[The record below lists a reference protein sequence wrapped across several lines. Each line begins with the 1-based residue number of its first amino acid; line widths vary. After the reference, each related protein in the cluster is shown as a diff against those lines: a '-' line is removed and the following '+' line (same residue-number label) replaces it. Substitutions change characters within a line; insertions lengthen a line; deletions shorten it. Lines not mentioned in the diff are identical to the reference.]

1 MAKKKTNFDR
11 FKDEYLSTGTV
22 SGDSFSDF
30 VDTYKDSI
38 TPSSGGYVDKSYPA
52 SQSDRTRAKLLV
64 NDVEDPT
71 KDSRN
76 IIEKTLNLP
85 EDQNFIFDIFELL
98 GRPQQ
103 ALFGAVDSLQKGEN
117 VLEGAWKGLSG
128 EKETSGGQLLRNMG
142 IGNGDDV
149 ELFDPSTWGTD
160 DVVGFLL
167 DIFADPADLLI
178 FPAAGKV
185 ASKVDDVADAVKGVS
200 KATDAIQ
207 TASKVGDAVQTVNKT
222 RQSLNDIVFNTAK
235 NLGKK
240 TVNLADN
247 AVGNALKAVDAS
259 HGYKYVDDILTEL
272 PKTADNIARVNAK
285 QPLYQMYSGV
295 KNELSNALNQ
305 GAKRVNQLIRGRLNA
320 SDRLASEGTETSTA
334 IAEKALRELES
345 NIPAYQEDL
354 RKVLKQFPEHYQ
366 SDRVASLLSDDSK
379 VAKEAWLQLIGEGVE
394 AQKRGSINQNMIK
407 NLADPTNT
415 DTKISDAIGLG
426 YRSTNRVVP
435 NTQENRDFLNFLADE
450 LEKNQLSNAK
460 NTVRYD
466 KLKKV
471 LDARG
476 VEKNADVQARKLYR
490 EMRNL
495 PKNAKVDTAEAWQ
508 YIEQWMADSI
518 RINGNYKDFSS
529 LLPALREGAK
539 TGTEHILNISE
550 NTLKEVDDFFDYLK
564 GLGGEGITNF
574 NKNKLR
580 KLVESGTSYGS
591 GNHTADFATYLLN
604 RLDPAIAQ
612 IYNTPSDIANNVDR
626 LFGKMQWIPEAGE
639 DDHFVKNIMGDYT
652 GFDAKGGRLD
662 TYGAYYHTQVN
673 PEAVSILKN
682 VPEES
687 VRSLFNNR
695 VLNTMDNASV
705 NEYLRNLT
713 KEEWKIFAPSLSNEQ
728 IDNLMKVVNEK
739 GFYNTNIRENIMDM
753 ARNLP
758 KQMSSVGVKSDI
770 VNGLGLENVNN
781 QLLQQSEINKID
793 EQIRKLNVN
802 NVADQPEIAKLTQQ
816 KNQLIRQLNNTQ
828 REAIFKPASGAPFG
842 NTGFKVVNY
851 SDIENALS
859 YISKNS
865 KTTYKDILGGL
876 KKMAKTGDGK
886 IAVNP
891 MVYNLLNLNRD
902 PKGSSSAI
910 LGLLEKVNNLFKR
923 NKLLSPAYNIRN
935 MTGNATNL
943 YLAGIPAN
951 RIPGLLEDSF
961 KDYDKAIKAINQM
974 KEGVTYTSL
983 PSELR
988 KAYDSFNELRT
999 YGFGDVLEQAQ
1010 ELAEAT
1016 ATTASKVQGMDTI
1029 GRTSETLRNQRGIL
1043 GSIVKKTAEGY
1054 DWLNAKN
1061 LELNVLGDNISRLA
1075 MFKYA
1080 KDNPKY
1086 LSRMG
1091 FENAGQAV
1099 ANALFDPS
1107 DLSDFEQNVLR
1118 KIIPFYTFTKKNLAF
1133 QMRNLFDNPTQ
1144 YKRFIKVVDAMWG
1157 DTPDND
1163 RASYYRDGLA
1173 IPTTENEDGS
1183 RNVLNLNVPFG
1194 DLIETIQDPLSSI
1207 VSSTAPLIR
1216 APFELANNVNTFT
1229 GREISEFEGQES
1241 DVLNNLPFMQ
1251 DNGIIDMLPP
1261 QIDNRYFDYLLGNF
1275 TGLDQPIS
1283 VATDLSN
1290 VLSSGY
1296 NAMTGRGGSDAF
1308 FDALG
1313 DFTGVVGQNNPAS
1326 AQLSRE
1332 YAQMEQ
1338 LEDYLKFLDQEGL
1351 SLQNVTD
1358 WEDTNQGKIGA
1369 QLQAQLDYLMGR
1381 KNPGQQEVR
1390 VGDAKFYIPTTQR

>member
-11 FKDEYLSTGTV
+11 FKDEYLSSGTV

-52 SQSDRTRAKLLV
+52 TQADRTRAKLLV

-71 KDSRN
+71 TDSRN
-76 IIEKTLNLP
+76 IIEKALNLP

-128 EKETSGGQLLRNMG
+128 EKDTSGGQLLRNMG

-167 DIFADPADLLI
+167 DIFADPADLLV

-185 ASKVDDVADAVKGVS
+185 ASKINDVADAIKGVS
-200 KATDAIQ
+200 KATDAVQ
-207 TASKVGDAVQTVNKT
+207 TASKVSDVAQTANT
-222 RQSLNDIVFNTAK
+222 ARRSLNDIAFDTAK

-240 TVNLADN
+240 AVNLTDN
-247 AVGNALKAVDAS
+247 AVSGALKAVDAS
-259 HGYKYVDDILTEL
+259 HGYKYVGDVLTEL
-272 PKTADNIARVNAK
+272 PKTADNVARVNAK
-285 QPLYQMYSGV
+285 QPLYQIYSGV

-305 GAKRVNQLIRGRLNA
+305 GSRRINRLIRGRLNVA
-320 SDRLASEGTETSTA
+320 DRMASEGAETSTA
-334 IAEKALRELES
+334 IAENALREFEG
-345 NIPAYQEDL
+345 NIPEYQKIL
-354 RKVLKQFPEHYQ
+354 REAIEQNPTQNFG
-366 SDRVASLLSDDSK
+366 DRVADLLSDNK
-379 VAKEAWLQLIGEGVE
+379 EVAKKAWLNIAGEGAE
-394 AQKRGSINQNMIK
+394 AQKRAYIRNNLVR
-407 NLADPTNT
+407 NLADPENT
-415 DTKISDAIGLG
+415 TAKISDAMGLG
-426 YRSTNRVVP
+426 YHSTNRIIP
-435 NTQENRDFLNFLADE
+435 NTQENRDFLNLLADE
-450 LEKNQLSNAK
+450 LGM
-460 NTVRYD
+460 D
-466 KLKKV
+466 KLVNEYNVEQYNKLKRV
-471 LDARG
+471 LDMRG
-476 VEKNADVQARKLYR
+476 VSKSADTEARKLYR
-490 EMRNL
+490 ELKQL
-495 PKNAKVDTAEAWQ
+495 PKNAKVDTEQAWTTIQ
-508 YIEQWMADSI
+508 NMLANNITTQ
-518 RINGNYKDFSS
+518 GNYKDFSGLIS
-529 LLPALREGAK
+529 ALREGASS
-539 TGTEHILNISE
+539 GTQHILNISE
-550 NTLKEVDDFFDYLK
+550 DTLKEADDAFDYLK
-564 GLGGEGITNF
+564 SLGRDSIS
-574 NKNKLR
+574 KYDYS
-580 KLVESGTSYGS
+580 KLVNSGDSYLTSPDSAIFNMIQEHPSVTKLVGTPRDISENSDAIFRKMMWS
-591 GNHTADFATYLLN
+591 G
-604 RLDPAIAQ
+604 
-612 IYNTPSDIANNVDR
+612 
-626 LFGKMQWIPEAGE
+626 G
-639 DDHFVKNIMGDYT
+639 DDDKIVKNIIGDFKGYDEQGT
-652 GFDAKGGRLD
+652 LVDA
-662 TYGAYYHTQVN
+662 YGSYQPTKVN
-673 PEAVSILKN
+673 PNAVSILKN
-682 VPEES
+682 VPEDD
-687 VRSLFNNR
+687 VRSMFTNR
-695 VLNTMDNASV
+695 VFNTMDNASV

-713 KEEWKIFAPSLSNEQ
+713 KEEWRRFAPKLTSEQ
-728 IDNLMKVVNEK
+728 IDNLINVVQKE
-739 GFYNTNIRENIMDM
+739 GFYNTNIRDNVIDM
-753 ARNLP
+753 AQNLP
-758 KQMSSVGVKSDI
+758 KQLSSIGVKSDI
-770 VNGLGLENVNN
+770 TVGLGLENVNK
-781 QLLQQSEINKID
+781 QLLQQSEINRIT
-793 EQIRKLNVN
+793 EKLNKLN
-802 NVADQPEIAKLTQQ
+802 PNAPEDAKEILELTNQQ
-816 KNQLIRQLNNTQ
+816 NRMIRQLNNIQ
-828 REAIFKPASGAPFG
+828 KEAVFKPASSMPYG
-842 NTGFKVVNY
+842 NTGFKIVNY
-851 SDIENALS
+851 SDIENALD
-859 YISKNS
+859 YVSKTS
-865 KTTYKDILGGL
+865 KTTYKDLLINL
-876 KKMAKTGDGK
+876 KKMAKMGDGK

-891 MVYNLLNLNRD
+891 MVYNLLRLNRD

-910 LGLLEKVNNLFKR
+910 LGLMDKVSNLFKR

-935 MTGNATNL
+935 ITGNATNL

-951 RIPGLLEDSF
+951 KIPGLMTDSF
-961 KDYDKAIKAINQM
+961 KDYDNAINAIKQM
-974 KEGVTYTSL
+974 KNGVLYKDL
-983 PSELR
+983 PVDLKKS
-988 KAYDSFNELRT
+988 YDMFNELRS
-999 YGFGDVLEQAQ
+999 YGFGDVLDQAQ

-1016 ATTASKVQGMDTI
+1016 ATTASKLQGME
-1029 GRTSETLRNQRGIL
+1029 GLSKTSETVKDLPGVL
-1043 GSIVKKTAEGY
+1043 GSVAKNTAKGY

-1086 LSRMG
+1086 LTRMG
-1091 FENAGQAV
+1091 MENAGEAV

-1107 DLSDFEQNVLR
+1107 DLSDFEQNVLK

-1133 QMRNLFDNPTQ
+1133 QMRNLFDNPKQ
-1144 YKRFIKVVDAMWG
+1144 YKRFIRVVDSMWG
-1157 DTPDND
+1157 DTEESD

-1194 DLIETIQDPLSSI
+1194 DLIETIQDPLSSV

-1216 APFELANNVNTFT
+1216 APFELANNINTFT

-1241 DVLNNLPFMQ
+1241 DVLNNLPFLQ
-1251 DNGIIDMLPP
+1251 DNGIIDKLPS

-1296 NAMTGRGGSDAF
+1296 NALTGQGSSDDF
-1308 FDALG
+1308 LGALG
-1313 DFTGVVGQNNPAS
+1313 DFSGVIGRNNPAS

-1390 VGDAKFYIPTTQR
+1390 VGDATFYIPTTQR